1 MDQSKDIKKFSYQ
14 NQKNIIHFLK
24 YMKDIKIFQHMI
36 LIILVIYQNHLYQI
50 MIICN
55 IHQHM
60 FIIIEIYGNTNDLQ
74 KKRIR
79 IITNKV

>member
-1 MDQSKDIKKFSYQ
+1 MKK
-14 NQKNIIHFLK
+14 NMKNINHSLK
-24 YMKDIKIFQHMI
+24 YMKDTKIFQRMI

-60 FIIIEIYGNTNDLQ
+60 FIIIEIYGNTSDLQ
-74 KKRIR
+74 KKE
-79 IITNKV
+79 